1 MPTSTKSFFGRF
13 FIKSQ
18 TRRDRVGNHEHWMN
32 LAVQLAKATA
42 GQTSPNPMVGAVV
55 VKENRLIGTGAH
67 LRAGTPHAEVH
78 ALRMAG
84 EEAKGSTIYVTL
96 EPCNHYGRTPPCTEK
111 IIESGVRRVVIGSG
125 DPDPLVAGKGIK
137 RLKEAGIEVI
147 EDISAQDCIDLNEA
161 YFYHRKTGMPFVTL
175 KTATTLDGKIATQ
188 NGDSRWITGVES
200 RAYVHQLRHEQD
212 AILVGAN
219 TVIADD
225 PELTA
230 RLPDGNGNHP
240 IRIIL
245 DSTLRTPLTAK
256 ILNTTQ
262 ADTWIFTTD
271 ARDAFKEAAFQE
283 AGVQVYSTGSD
294 SKVNME
300 QMLKILGSKGIL
312 SLLVEGGGEV
322 NAAMLRGNYIHKII
336 AFLAPKLLGGA
347 ASPSSIGG
355 VSPAKMAE
363 ALRLH
368 RISWKQYGEDLCVTG
383 YLTA

>member
-1 MPTSTKSFFGRF
+1 M
-13 FIKSQ
+13 
-18 TRRDRVGNHEHWMN
+18 GNHEYWMN
-32 LAVQLAKATA
+32 LAVQLAKATT

-55 VKENRLIGTGAH
+55 VKDNRLIGTGAH

-84 EEAKGSTIYVTL
+84 DEAKESTIYVTL
-96 EPCNHYGRTPPCTEK
+96 EPCNHFGRTPPCTEK
-111 IIESGVRRVVIGSG
+111 IIESGVKRVVIGSG
-125 DPDPLVAGKGIK
+125 DPDQLVAGKGIA

-147 EDISAQDCIDLNEA
+147 EDIHIQECLDLNEA

-188 NGDSRWITGVES
+188 SGDSRWITGVES
-200 RAYVHQLRHEQD
+200 RAFVHQLRHEQD

-219 TVIADD
+219 TVIVDD
-225 PELTA
+225 PELTT
-230 RLPDGNGNHP
+230 RLLDGNGNHP

-245 DSTLRTPLTAK
+245 DSKLSTPLTAK

-262 ADTWIFTTD
+262 VSTWIFTTD
-271 ARDAFKEAAFQE
+271 AKDSFKEAAFQE
-283 AGVQVYSTGSD
+283 AGVQVFSTGSGPR
-294 SKVNME
+294 VNIE
-300 QMLKILGSKGIL
+300 QMLKILGSKGVL

-322 NAAMLRGNYIHKII
+322 NASMLRGNYVHKMI
-336 AFLAPKLLGGA
+336 AFLAPKLLGGS

-355 VSPAKMAE
+355 ISPAKMTD
-363 ALRLH
+363 ALQLH
-368 RISWKQYGEDLCVTG
+368 RISWRQYGEDLCITG